1 MSEAEPAKTATRTTI
16 AKEIRTTTA
25 KEIRSI
31 AAFDMDETILRF
43 DPLSAIFSLRNS
55 SPTLGKYTMKDIAV
69 FGDFLWREY
78 QDIFNEGVIR
88 VFELLR
94 ENRGIV
100 DHICIYSNNNSRVL
114 CEIVKYAINKFIGKG
129 VNVIDAV
136 YYNSKE
142 YRTNPSKSRK
152 DLYGAIEYTY
162 PGVVINK
169 TDPIILFMDDDE
181 KHVMHRQPGVISK
194 VISPPYKY
202 FQDPRKLVEF
212 VCKYDKLP
220 DSYINDY
227 TTQITS
233 FVDCDDLEN
242 SKTPEHFDSTLSPDY
257 YPGIE
262 KAAQE
267 FIDKIRSSTGGR
279 RKTRKNRG
287 RKLSRKH

>member
-1 MSEAEPAKTATRTTI
+1 MAEAAPKQ
-16 AKEIRTTTA
+16 KVIRT
-25 KEIRSI
+25 I

-55 SPTLGKYTMKDIAV
+55 NPALGKYTLKDIAI
-69 FGDFLWREY
+69 FGDFLWKEY
-78 QDIFNEGVIR
+78 QDIFNEGVMR

-94 ENRGIV
+94 DNRSIV
-100 DHICIYSNNNSRVL
+100 DHICIYSNNNSQLL
-114 CEIVKYAINKFIGKG
+114 CEIVRYTINKFIGKG
-129 VNVIDAV
+129 VPIIDAA
-136 YYNSKE
+136 YYNTKA
-142 YRTNPSKSRK
+142 YRTNSSKSRK
-152 DLYGAIEYTY
+152 DLYLAIEYTY

-169 TDPIILFMDDDE
+169 TDPIILFMDDDKE
-181 KHVMHRQPGVISK
+181 HVMHRQPGVISK
-194 VISPPYKY
+194 VINPPYKY
-202 FQDPRKLVEF
+202 FQNPRKLVEF
-212 VCKYDKLP
+212 VCKYDNLP

-227 TTQITS
+227 TTEITS

-267 FIDKIRSSTGGR
+267 FIDRIKGSTGGR
-279 RKTRKNRG
+279 RKTRKNRV